1 MIMENEVMF
10 EEIVEYEDYKNW
22 AKKDK
27 INFLNEKFGT
37 NNSILKG
44 TIQLAS
50 SEKYFLITNLRNIE
64 NDIIINPFNNEIL
77 RNTICL
83 CENVDSFLLKRNLKV
98 GDEVI
103 FKFTIPFSQHED
115 KNKLIIAKSK
125 TVYKVTNIMEILDN
139 IDNNVKEKE
148 IFSAVNLIEFLE
160 QIREKD
166 FGNKINSI
174 INERILLVNKNID
187 NYLKEIKNKI
197 QTQEERLKE
206 LENIVSEKEFEI
218 KELEILRN
226 KYIELGILNEDNVN
240 EKKEEIIKE
249 EYIDIKDKKE
259 QIDYIQKYLALNK
272 GLYYDDH
279 ILKRFF
285 LALHTNQIIILSG
298 EPGTGKTSLVRGF
311 SEAISAKHK
320 IISVQPNWTDN
331 QDLLGFYNPIENVYV
346 PTPFLD
352 AIIEAKENQDRLYIL
367 CLDEMNLSHVEYY
380 FSEFLSKIQSDKILD
395 LYSKKIY
402 DENLKELN
410 MKWEKYLKYEN
421 KESLKE
427 ELSNEEFNEFLALK
441 RRYNLLKKYKAQ
453 VEIPDNI
460 RFVGTVNKDETTKS
474 LSPKVIDRSF
484 VIEVK
489 EYDENLVSKFS
500 ELEKENYQK
509 RLYLKESD
517 FKMESKDILD
527 EIKEELEEIKL
538 IFKKM
543 RVYLNNRFD
552 NQVKQILG
560 NDYIDRDDLLDYIIS
575 SMILPKIN
583 ISINERNEQIIDEIS
598 KLLEKTK
605 VSKVIFDEM
614 KEFAETEYILTFW
627 R

>member
-1 MIMENEVMF
+1 MF

-64 NDIIINPFNNEIL
+64 NDVIINPFNNEIL

-83 CENVDSFLLKRNLKV
+83 CENVDSFLLKRNLKI

-125 TVYKVTNIMEILDN
+125 TVYKVANIMEILDN

-148 IFSAVNLIEFLE
+148 IFSAVNLVEFLE
-160 QIREKD
+160 QIGEKD

-187 NYLKEIKNKI
+187 NYLEKIKNKI
-197 QTQEERLKE
+197 YTQEERLKE
-206 LENIVSEKEFEI
+206 LENIVVEKEFEI

-249 EYIDIKDKKE
+249 EYIDIEDKKE

-441 RRYNLLKKYKAQ
+441 RRYNLLIKYRAQ
-453 VEIPDNI
+453 LEIPDNI

-489 EYDENLVSKFS
+489 KYDENLVSEFS
-500 ELEKENYQK
+500 KLEKEDYQK

-517 FKMESKDILD
+517 FKMESKDISD

-552 NQVKQILG
+552 SQVKQILG
-560 NDYIDRDDLLDYIIS
+560 NDYIDKDDLLDYIIS

>member
-1 MIMENEVMF
+1 MENEVMF

>member
-1 MIMENEVMF
+1 MENEVMF

-64 NDIIINPFNNEIL
+64 NDVIINPFNNEIL

-83 CENVDSFLLKRNLKV
+83 CENVDSFLLKRNLKI

-125 TVYKVTNIMEILDN
+125 TVYKVANIMEILDN

-148 IFSAVNLIEFLE
+148 IFSAVNLVEFLE
-160 QIREKD
+160 QIGEKD

-187 NYLKEIKNKI
+187 NYLEKIKNKI
-197 QTQEERLKE
+197 YTQEERLKE
-206 LENIVSEKEFEI
+206 LENIVVEKEFEI

-249 EYIDIKDKKE
+249 EYIDIEDKKE

-441 RRYNLLKKYKAQ
+441 RRYNLLIKYRAQ
-453 VEIPDNI
+453 LEIPDNI

-489 EYDENLVSKFS
+489 KYDENLVSEFS
-500 ELEKENYQK
+500 KLEKEDYQK

-517 FKMESKDILD
+517 FKMESKDISD

-552 NQVKQILG
+552 SQVKQILG
-560 NDYIDRDDLLDYIIS
+560 NDYIDKDDLLDYIIS